1 MSTIIFDELK
11 FINNFVKEYNSYDG
25 IIYFNLFLEDFIEIY
40 TDDNTIHQNMNI
52 INHYTNNSIENAIEL
67 FKYYY
72 NSKFDFIGSKL
83 NYAEL
88 ASIVLYHNF
97 FDKLLTIIIDNYNSS
112 DDTDLDD

>member
-1 MSTIIFDELK
+1 MMIQL
-11 FINNFVKEYNSYDG
+11 Y
-25 IIYFNLFLEDFIEIY
+25 LFLEDFIEIY
-40 TDDNTIHQNMNI
+40 TDDNTIDQNIYI
-52 INHYTNNSIENAIEL
+52 INHYNNNSIENAIEL

-72 NSKFDFIGSKL
+72 NSKFEFIGSKL

-88 ASIVLYHNF
+88 ASIILYHKF